1 MVEVHCACPA
11 EVAHARYNA
20 RPRHEVHRG
29 ALPLSSM
36 DKYDRPVG
44 VGPLVTVDTTRPVDV
59 PTVAAEV
66 RRLHG

>member
-1 MVEVHCACPA
+1 
-11 EVAHARYNA
+11 
-20 RPRHEVHRG
+20 
-29 ALPLSSM
+29 M